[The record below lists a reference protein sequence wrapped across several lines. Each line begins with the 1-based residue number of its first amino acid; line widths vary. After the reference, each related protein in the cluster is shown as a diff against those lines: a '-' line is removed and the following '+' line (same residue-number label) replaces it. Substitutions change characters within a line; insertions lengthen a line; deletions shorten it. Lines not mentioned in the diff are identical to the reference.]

1 VYLYGAKNQGH
12 AHRSG
17 KNQQLLDFRIS
28 HWCDDVVS
36 YLDLTANQELPDD
49 WHDVEDRLPKLAA
62 LVKAYVNL
70 PVASVDAEC
79 SFSKYGLVLSA
90 VSESVNWQF

>member
-1 VYLYGAKNQGH
+1 M
-12 AHRSG
+12 
-17 KNQQLLDFRIS
+17 DFRIS

-36 YLDLTANQELPDD
+36 YLDLTTNQELPDD